1 MTIEIGL
8 PIPQS
13 SMQALHIDRLRN
25 YLVKADALGFDSLWV
40 TEQLF
45 GPGPRLAPMA
55 LLSFAAALTSRVKLG
70 TGILQLALHGS
81 ALMAK
86 SSSTLDHL
94 SGGRL
99 IMGVAA
105 GSDPT
110 SYRAC
115 GLSSER
121 TGAQLEQAVELLRR
135 FWTEDGVNHDDGRL
149 EIVDAS
155 INPKPVQRPHPPI
168 WFGGSSR
175 VALKRA
181 ARLGTGWM
189 GAGAAPTARYLS
201 EMTMMRELAAE
212 TGHAPGAFKVGKRVY
227 LAVDSDTARAQ
238 SRLREWFG
246 TTYPGRDPAMVDSL
260 AVWGRPEDCLDQ
272 LCPLL
277 ESKPDYI
284 VLNPVFD
291 ELEQL
296 DVLASDLAPVI
307 RGKKR

>member
-13 SMQALHIDRLRN
+13 SMQALDMARLRN
-25 YLVKADALGFDSLWV
+25 YLMKSDALGFDSLWV

-45 GPGPRLAPMA
+45 GPGPRLAPVA
-55 LLSFAAALTSRVKLG
+55 LLSFAAALTSRAKLG
-70 TGILQLALHGS
+70 TGILQIALRSPALLA
-81 ALMAK
+81 K
-86 SSSTLDHL
+86 TTSTLDHL

-105 GSDPT
+105 GSDPA

-135 FWTEDGVNHDDGRL
+135 FWTEDGVSHDDGRL
-149 EIVDAS
+149 EILDAS
-155 INPKPVQRPHPPI
+155 INPKPVQKPHPPI

-175 VALKRA
+175 IALKRA

-189 GAGAAPTARYLS
+189 GAGAAPNARYLS

-212 TGHAPGAFKVGKRVY
+212 AGHAPGAFKVGKRVY
-227 LAVDSDTARAQ
+227 IAVDSDTARAQ
-238 SRLREWFG
+238 FRLREWFG
-246 TTYPGRDPAMVDSL
+246 TTYPGRDPSAVDVL
-260 AVWGRPEDCLDQ
+260 AVSGRPEDCLDQ
-272 LCPLL
+272 LGSFL
-277 ESKPDYI
+277 ESKPDYV

-296 DVLASDLAPVI
+296 DVIAEALVPGI
-307 RGKKR
+307 RGARR